1 MSRQIMKVE
10 DLGKKQM
17 NRADVKKA
25 GFEAISRSQRRL
37 ICNLQST
44 RKSVG
49 KTRFAFTAP
58 KPIGY
63 ISVEIGGEE
72 GAADEFIPA
81 GAESFDGIQIARI
94 HMGAPEY
101 PDPANFNTSTKDG
114 AKDYDAAVSAA
125 VQNVA
130 EPAYASFFAA
140 YETSLANMR
149 TTVIDTGTD
158 LYQLARLANFGR
170 LEKIPQLAY
179 AQVKREFA
187 KMVDDAFQVPGHNLI
202 WIHHLK
208 EKGEVTAAGK
218 WQQNGE
224 YGLDGCSTV
233 LDKVQANIE
242 FWRED
247 LTEDDPETGMRVR
260 FNCSIVD
267 SRHSPL
273 AMGKQFQTLDISF
286 ADVAMTILSG
296 TKRED
301 WQ

>member
-1 MSRQIMKVE
+1 MSSQIMKVE

-17 NRADVKKA
+17 NRVEVKKA

-44 RKSVG
+44 KKSVG

-94 HMGAPEY
+94 HMGTPEY
-101 PDPANFNTSTKDG
+101 PDPANFNTGTKEG

-130 EPAYASFFAA
+130 EPAYAAFYAA
-140 YETSLANMR
+140 YEASLANMR

-187 KMVDDAFQVPGHNLI
+187 KMVDDAFKQPCHNLI
-202 WIHHLK
+202 TIHHMK
-208 EKGEVTAAGK
+208 DRGSVNSAGK
-218 WQQNGE
+218 WEQTGNYE
-224 YGLDGCSTV
+224 MDGCMTV

-242 FWRED
+242 FWRTD
-247 LTEDDPETGMRVR
+247 LEEENPETGMKVD
-260 FNCSIVD
+260 FACQIID

-273 AMGKQFQTLDISF
+273 AMGKKFSTLEITF
-286 ADVAMTILSG
+286 ADVAMSIIRGS
-296 TKRED
+296 KRSD
-301 WQ
+301 WE